1 MWSLDRLGLLLK
13 YLFLSNFL
21 TVFCAGGYR
30 RLPENPENPLSV
42 TREER
47 DRQLE
52 ERSILEYNIS
62 RELLHPA
69 VPQHAHS
76 RIPHK
81 PPGDEDVAYEAQC
94 GATTSE

>member
-1 MWSLDRLGLLLK
+1 MRSLGRLGFFLK
-13 YLFLSNFL
+13 YFFLSNFL

-30 RLPENPENPLSV
+30 RLSEKPENPLSV
-42 TREER
+42 TRKER

-52 ERSILEYNIS
+52 ERSIMDYNIR

-69 VPQHAHS
+69 VPQQVHS

-81 PPGDEDVAYEAQC
+81 PPGDEDVAKEAQC
-94 GATTSE
+94 RKTTSV